1 MNVSQADGASKYL
14 FPRVQQ
20 EQHIHKCYK
29 ETEAKANQTW
39 ACQDEPKAPLTVL
52 CPLATCPG
60 HVRVSALKLPATGQ
74 DLEFAGPEIAP
85 VPLGNFPSQRWI

>member
-29 ETEAKANQTW
+29 ETEKQKQTRPGPAKMSQRLLSLSSVPW
-39 ACQDEPKAPLTVL
+39 PHVL
-52 CPLATCPG
+52 GRL
-60 HVRVSALKLPATGQ
+60 SALKLPATGQ

-85 VPLGNFPSQRWI
+85 VPLGNFPSQRWV